1 MLVQI
6 DTYYAHAYWST
17 SFIHR
22 SRWCFDLGVYHNLK
36 TPCAI
41 PAGKKSTK
49 KIYKAT
55 RLNTNTDI
63 YYDHVAWFLPLACDV
78 CMHATLSAIY
88 VRVICIMI
96 ICTSYK
102 IIELFQ
108 SFEISPA
115 RAYINRND
123 IGPFFQGK
131 ISIMIYFLGLSAYK
145 YI

>member
-1 MLVQI
+1 MRTRTEALASFTDLDDVLIWACIITWRHHVQ
-6 DTYYAHAYWST
+6 YP
-17 SFIHR
+17 
-22 SRWCFDLGVYHNLK
+22 LE
-36 TPCAI
+36 
-41 PAGKKSTK
+41 KKSTK

-131 ISIMIYFLGLSAYK
+131 ISILIYFLGLSAYK